1 MRTYILFLIIA
12 IISSMKVSKKGI
24 QFIKEIEKCKLEA
37 YERYGKWR
45 IGWGTTNDHYD
56 ITKKRIIKGLKI
68 EQKEADAWFK
78 KVLKRKEIA
87 VNKYS
92 QYKFNQ
98 NQFDALVSFV
108 YGEGD
113 IEKLTDKG
121 KRNIEAISE
130 KMLHFNTTLDG
141 KFNQDLANRRVAEKR
156 LFLSK

>member
-1 MRTYILFLIIA
+1 MRAYILFLFLALIYSLKI
-12 IISSMKVSKKGI
+12 SKKGI

-37 YERYGKWR
+37 YQKYGKWR
-45 IGWGTTNDHYD
+45 IGWGTTDNDYE
-56 ITKKRIIKGLKI
+56 ITKKRIVKGLKI
-68 EQKEADAWFK
+68 TQKQADTWFR
-78 KVLKRKEIA
+78 KVLARKETV

-92 QYKFNQ
+92 KYKFNQ